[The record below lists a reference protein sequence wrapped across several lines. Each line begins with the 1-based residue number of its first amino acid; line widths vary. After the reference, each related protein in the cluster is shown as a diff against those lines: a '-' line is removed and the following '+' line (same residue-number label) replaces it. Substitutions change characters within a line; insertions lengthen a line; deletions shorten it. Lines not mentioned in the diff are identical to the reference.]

1 MEITCPAF
9 NVSEHL
15 IVEAGMKLVG
25 QVAKFS
31 CTKGRYLVG
40 NNTRTCLANGRWTGK
55 NPVCKRK

>member
-1 MEITCPAF
+1 
-9 NVSEHL
+9 
-15 IVEAGMKLVG
+15 MKLVG